1 MKFMKSRFEFDVH
14 IHLTR
19 LFFFHI
25 VKDDGEK
32 YIFFRERLRKDRED
46 CVLSLC
52 RWHLKLLSPSDCL
65 LVFSSLS
72 HTPVDFTSPPV
83 YTCATHIPSV
93 AAGLSGLS
101 V

>member
-1 MKFMKSRFEFDVH
+1 MKFTRLRFECDVH
-14 IHLTR
+14 ICLKR
-19 LFFFHI
+19 LFFFHT
-25 VKDDGEK
+25 VKDDVER
-32 YIFFRERLRKDRED
+32 YLFLHERLCKDRED

-72 HTPVDFTSPPV
+72 HTPVDFTPPPV
-83 YTCATHIPSV
+83 YTCASHIPSV
-93 AAGLSGLS
+93 AAELSGLS